1 MQLTKQYLKRL
12 AACGLALFLSVSVFM
27 GPETELTVSAHSGR
41 TDSYGGHHDYKN
53 KSGLGSYHYHHGYP
67 AHLHD
72 GGVCP
77 YETTVPVTPELTEV
91 QPITPLPAPVDIQPV
106 IPQPDLI
113 TIQPVVPQPELTIQ
127 PTVPQPDSATQ
138 PALSSVDYTPVFDA
152 AFYAAAN
159 PDVAALYGTDT
170 ALLLQ
175 HFLTAGMQEGRQGNA
190 AFNVW
195 TYRDA
200 NPELAAMFGDNLPQY
215 YTYYCLTNG

>member
-1 MQLTKQYLKRL
+1 MKLTKHFPKRL
-12 AACGLALFLSVSVFM
+12 TACGLALLLSVSVFM
-27 GPETELTVSAHSGR
+27 GDGAGLTAFAHSGR

-72 GGVCP
+72 GGICP
-77 YETTVPVTPELTEV
+77 YETAIPVTPEPADV
-91 QPITPLPAPVDIQPV
+91 QPITPLPDPVGIQPV

-113 TIQPVVPQPELTIQ
+113 TIQPVVPQPD
-127 PTVPQPDSATQ
+127 PTVIQ
-138 PALSSVDYTPVFDA
+138 PALPAVDYGPVFDA

-159 PDVAALYGTDT
+159 PDVAALYGTDE

-195 TYRDA
+195 TYRAA
-200 NPELAAMFGDNLPQY
+200 NPELDALFGDNLPQY
-215 YTYYCLTNG
+215 YTYYCLMNG